1 MTPYHP
7 LRLFRSSGPVRLS
20 LVRHAYVVSI
30 GDLVSVA
37 GYETQ
42 PDLRFSNFALALTH
56 ARQNAGNRVWRITDT
71 VTGERWDSQMTVFNS
86 SSSVH

>member
-1 MTPYHP
+1 MEGGDDVT
-7 LRLFRSSGPVRLS
+7 LS

-30 GDLVSVA
+30 
-37 GYETQ
+37 ETQ

-71 VTGERWDSQMTVFNS
+71 VTGEMWDSQMRS
-86 SSSVH
+86 LGCAE